1 MNINTVVR
9 VRDTVREAV
18 QFVRVNTQAVTARL
32 IMFGAVVRVFVI
44 VHSNMLVREQD
55 IVREVGCHA
64 AENIRVVTVLH
75 ITVGMAVLVVI
86 PIVMFVRVGI
96 QPRVRV

>member
-1 MNINTVVR
+1 MR
-9 VRDTVREAV
+9 VAEPDIVPV
-18 QFVRVNTQAVTARL
+18 MVLFVKVNTQNVIAQP

-44 VHSNMLVREQD
+44 VHSNMLVRERD
-55 IVREVGCHA
+55 TVREVGRHA
-64 AENIRVVTVLH
+64 TENIRVVTVLH
-75 ITVGMAVLVVI
+75 ITVGMAVPVLI